1 MSEVTTDNPVQPPAS
16 EQEARE
22 KWLALMTRFTQ
33 DHVRPYSE
41 GLYAQLEP
49 ESWLKAALSHGLL
62 PGFAFMTAWVK
73 HKPVITSDILDPL
86 FEGTSFLSG
95 RVVREM
101 LVREMHQALHRR
113 MYFVEDMHE
122 ALAIANLACK
132 LAEVEVPADP
142 EVDLGS
148 FLEEEYATWPREV
161 FKEISEFVQRSI
173 PAPVEEPAYGQMGAL
188 FLQANGSRVKFQNAI
203 SSMPEG
209 MRGPLLEAW
218 DHWIAHQ
225 AARKEMERQP
235 RYAEEPPVFEPENK
249 ALVMEQNITHDW
261 CLAKVE
267 HALVEGFEQGYIE
280 RSSTDWIGTLP
291 SRTEQEWNVTALL
304 GEAFTIPAVAFLWES
319 FTAGFMRNILSRVS
333 FEDAIPVLDFA
344 NAFQRLYNQLAVL
357 NASELE
363 PQSEVSTYGE
373 YLETLTALWEGTQ
386 V

>member
-1 MSEVTTDNPVQPPAS
+1 MSEVTIDNPVRPPAS

-22 KWLALMTRFTQ
+22 KWVTLMTRFTQ

-41 GLYAQLEP
+41 GLYSQLEP
-49 ESWLKAALSHGLL
+49 ESWVKAALSQGMS
-62 PGFAFMTAWVK
+62 PGFAFMVAWVK
-73 HKPVITSDILDPL
+73 FKPVITSDILDPL
-86 FEGTSFLSG
+86 FACEGPLDG

-113 MYFVEDMHE
+113 MYVVEDMQE

-142 EVDLGS
+142 EVCLGS

-188 FLQANGSRVKFQNAI
+188 FLQANGSRVEFQNAI

-209 MRGPLLEAW
+209 MQGPLLEAW
-218 DHWIAHQ
+218 DHWITHQ

-267 HALVEGFEQGYIE
+267 HALVEGFEPERIE
-280 RSSTDWIGTLP
+280 HSSTDWIGTLP
-291 SRTEQEWNVTALL
+291 SRTEQEWDVTALL
-304 GEAFTIPAVAFLWES
+304 GESFMMPAVSFLWET
-319 FTAGFMRNILSRVS
+319 FTAAFMQNILSRVP
-333 FEDAIPVLDFA
+333 FEDAIPALDFA
-344 NAFQRLYNQLAVL
+344 
-357 NASELE
+357 S
-363 PQSEVSTYGE
+363 
-373 YLETLTALWEGTQ
+373 ALQ
-386 V
+386 CL